1 MRIKFLSL
9 SRSCNLLKVGLF
21 KEFFLHKQTEIA
33 TAHYVS
39 THSRMHS
46 FTRCFSL
53 HLVTCKIA
61 SFSCNNS
68 RGKILAT
75 AIAIYVTL
83 WGNKNM
89 YLYIY
94 SLLYDYTFSL
104 IQIFLCR
111 YMHTECEFR

>member
-68 RGKILAT
+68 WGKILAT
-75 AIAIYVTL
+75 AIAICDIMGKLKYVFI
-83 WGNKNM
+83 
-89 YLYIY
+89 YIFT
-94 SLLYDYTFSL
+94 S
-104 IQIFLCR
+104 I
-111 YMHTECEFR
+111 